1 MRKTRHTLFAVTWL
15 WWYGGGAADGGG
27 GCWWW
32 HGVKSD
38 DGGEMK
44 TVQGE
49 PWKLWCR
56 CRRWYGDYDSGGDG
70 DVRWSV
76 MFPEI
81 GSSTLNIKCKVLQ
94 QWHHFVLAV
103 RSCSASGNSSLA
115 RQHIEHAQRDV
126 APEDGHSCS

>member
-44 TVQGE
+44 TVQVVTVAVAWWRLQSSSAMASLCLSSE
-49 PWKLWCR
+49 KLLCQWELIT
-56 CRRWYGDYDSGGDG
+56 GSGMPYAFYSQQSSLKLDAL
-70 DVRWSV
+70 SAFK
-76 MFPEI
+76 FPE
-81 GSSTLNIKCKVLQ
+81 
-94 QWHHFVLAV
+94 
-103 RSCSASGNSSLA
+103 
-115 RQHIEHAQRDV
+115 
-126 APEDGHSCS
+126 